1 MGEMKPTGAYEA
13 QHAVMDAHRTEA
25 ADRYFAARP
34 QIDCNDRRKV
44 FEAAY
49 KMAWEESRS
58 LLESGESA
66 ASSAMGDDGTR
77 RQAREV
83 AELFRGFTKSSHRF
97 HDGRPLHLVAAELLE
112 ALAASPSPS
121 NEREGK

>member
-1 MGEMKPTGAYEA
+1 MPDTEERLAFLSKLAPEDLLEELLATIHGDGGHYSDEHGLAK
-13 QHAVMDAHRTEA
+13 AVADA
-25 ADRYFAARP
+25 
-34 QIDCNDRRKV
+34 
-44 FEAAY
+44 
-49 KMAWEESRS
+49 EEKWYARS